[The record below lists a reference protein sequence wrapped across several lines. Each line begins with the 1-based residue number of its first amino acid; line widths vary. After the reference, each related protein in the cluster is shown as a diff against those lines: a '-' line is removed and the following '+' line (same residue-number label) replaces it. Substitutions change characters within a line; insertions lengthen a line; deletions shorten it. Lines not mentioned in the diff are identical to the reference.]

1 MPTFTAIAFDTLIEP
16 KASKSVDKSAPSSM
30 PVPNTKLERRSSVP
44 PATKKKAPRPPLKP
58 ALYAT
63 PEVTPVP
70 DSPSSFPPSP
80 YIVNHKRRGPR
91 LVKSFSEA
99 SVLKQKIPDD
109 EKDDGLQKTSDTVV
123 VSSAGD
129 LQVTFSHP
137 EPVKEERTNGFHDSA
152 PRSINTDDLCTG
164 CREAGSSSSTNGSLK
179 ESNIPKV
186 LANNSER
193 DVEGE
198 DFFDPQDSM
207 SYTSNTDGEDNTGP
221 EHSLKTPTPQGEFFD
236 AWEELSEG
244 GPQASPSP
252 YNAEAELREMRL
264 SLLMEI
270 EKRKQFEESLNSI
283 RSQWESVRQRL
294 SHVGIVLPAG
304 IISAAEGQQLNSDPV
319 GDLCEQVNVARFVS
333 DAIGRGIARA
343 EVEMEMEAQI
353 ASKNFEIAR
362 LLERLHFYEMVN
374 QEMSQRNQ
382 EAVEMARRE
391 RQRRSRRQR
400 WIWGSITTAI
410 VLGAATI
417 AWSYIPMGKSSSSTH
432 HDQVSEHG
440 DAAK

>member
-1 MPTFTAIAFDTLIEP
+1 MPTFTAIAFDRLIEP
-16 KASKSVDKSAPSSM
+16 RASKSVDKSAPSSM
-30 PVPNTKLERRSSVP
+30 PVPNSKLERRSSAP
-44 PATKKKAPRPPLKP
+44 PATIKKASRPPLKP

-80 YIVNHKRRGPR
+80 YVVNHKRRGPR
-91 LVKSFSEA
+91 LLKSFSEA
-99 SVLKQKIPDD
+99 NVLQQKIADD

-152 PRSINTDDLCTG
+152 PRSIIIGDLCTG
-164 CREAGSSSSTNGSLK
+164 YREAGSSSNTSRSLK
-179 ESNIPKV
+179 ESNMSKV
-186 LANNSER
+186 VANNSER
-193 DVEGE
+193 DAEGE

-207 SYTSNTDGEDNTGP
+207 SYTSNTDGEDNTGA
-221 EHSLKTPTPQGEFFD
+221 EHSVKTPTPQGEFFD

-244 GPQASPSP
+244 GPQSSPSP

-270 EKRKQFEESLNSI
+270 EKRKQAEESLNSM

-304 IISAAEGQQLNSDPV
+304 IISVAEGQQMNSDPV

-343 EVEMEMEAQI
+343 EVESEMEAQI

-391 RQRRSRRQR
+391 RQRRSHRQR
-400 WIWGSITTAI
+400 WIWGTITTAV

-417 AWSYIPMGKSSSSTH
+417 AWSYVPVGKSSSTH